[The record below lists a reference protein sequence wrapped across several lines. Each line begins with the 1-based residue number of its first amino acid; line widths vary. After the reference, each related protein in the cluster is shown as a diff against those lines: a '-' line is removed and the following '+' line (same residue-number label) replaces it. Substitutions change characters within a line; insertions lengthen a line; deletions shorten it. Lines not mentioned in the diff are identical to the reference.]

1 MLPRSAIL
9 RFGLFL
15 LLTVACAFPARAQT
29 QPRYGVSFQLLGSTA
44 DDNIGPGIR
53 FRVSAPVNRDLSV
66 AFGSSITGFIF
77 EGQDEADFAID
88 PQASLIV
95 NVPQTGDQGLY
106 FFGGAGAYVPLGDSP
121 AESGPT
127 FHLGGGKVW
136 LLQESSL
143 FLEFNP
149 TIIVAEE
156 ETEFL
161 LPLRI
166 GVIF

>member
-1 MLPRSAIL
+1 MVPRSAIL
-9 RFGLFL
+9 SIGVLVL
-15 LLTVACAFPARAQT
+15 VAATAAVPAHAQT
-29 QPRYGVSFQLLGSTA
+29 EPRYGASFQLVGSTA
-44 DDNIGPGIR
+44 DDNVGTGLR
-53 FRVSAPVNRDLSV
+53 FRVSAPINRDVSFAV
-66 AFGSSITGFIF
+66 GSSITGFIF

-95 NVPQTGDQGLY
+95 NVPQGGEEGLY

-121 AESGPT
+121 AESGPM
-127 FHLGGGKVW
+127 FHFGGGKVW

-149 TIIVAEE
+149 GLIIAEE
-156 ETEFL
+156 STEVLF
-161 LPLRI
+161 PIRV

>member
-1 MLPRSAIL
+1 MVVRPARLCLGVAV
-9 RFGLFL
+9 L
-15 LLTVACAFPARAQT
+15 LAFVLADPARAQT
-29 QPRYGVSFQLLGSTA
+29 DPRFGVSLQMLGSTA
-44 DDNIGPGIR
+44 DDNLGTGIR
-53 FRVSAPVNRDLSV
+53 VRASAPINRDLSL

-77 EGQDEADFAID
+77 EGQDEANFAID
-88 PQASLIV
+88 PQVSLIV
-95 NVPQTGDQGLY
+95 NVPQAGDQGLY

-127 FHLGGGKVW
+127 FHVGGGKVW

-149 TIIVAEE
+149 GLIIAEE
-156 ETEFL
+156 STEVL
-161 LPLRI
+161 LPIRL